1 MRIQRT
7 GFLTNALLLHGL
19 LAAPVAWAVQL
30 VVGYGLAEAE
40 CSPAGVRVGFDSM
53 TWQIVVTAL
62 TAAYALSG
70 LAVAG
75 RLALEEHR
83 RDGDERGRIAFMATG
98 GILVSSIFLLLIL
111 LGGIAASSLE
121 PCHRA

>member
-1 MRIQRT
+1 MRIERT
-7 GFLTNALLLHGL
+7 ALITNALLLHGL
-19 LAAPVAWAVQL
+19 LAAPLAWAVQL
-30 VVGYGLAEAE
+30 VVGYGLAEAD
-40 CSPAGVRVGFDSM
+40 CSAAGVRFGFDST
-53 TWQIVVTAL
+53 TWQIVLTAL
-62 TAAYALSG
+62 AAAYALSG

-75 RLALEEHR
+75 WLAYEEWR

-98 GILVSSIFLLLIL
+98 GILVSTIFLLLIL